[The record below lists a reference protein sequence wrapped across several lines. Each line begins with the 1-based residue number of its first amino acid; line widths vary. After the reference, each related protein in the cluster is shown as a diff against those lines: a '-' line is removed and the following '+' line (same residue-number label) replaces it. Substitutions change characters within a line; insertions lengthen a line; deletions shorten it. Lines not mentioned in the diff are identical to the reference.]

1 MALLFTLAA
10 DRAFAQADLTGDR
23 LGTPFEPRRGSAET
37 MYPEYVAKMKTF
49 KRPTGR
55 VPGATESER

>member
-1 MALLFTLAA
+1 
-10 DRAFAQADLTGDR
+10 
-23 LGTPFEPRRGSAET
+23 
-37 MYPEYVAKMKTF
+37 MYPEYIAKMKTF